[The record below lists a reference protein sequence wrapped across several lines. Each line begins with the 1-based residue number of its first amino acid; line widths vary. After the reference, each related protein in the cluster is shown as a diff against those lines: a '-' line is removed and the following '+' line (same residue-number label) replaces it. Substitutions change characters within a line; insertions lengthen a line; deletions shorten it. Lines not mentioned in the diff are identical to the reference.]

1 MGEPIDPQKGADKP
15 GSATNEV
22 KLTLPETVG
31 LYIHIPWCVRKC
43 PYCDFNSHEV
53 KVAGA
58 VNEAA
63 QDAELP
69 EQEYLAALLDD
80 LKHDLPYVRKRPV
93 SSIFFGG
100 GTPSLMSG
108 AGMQSLMD
116 SLRKTLAFTDDI
128 EVTLEANPG
137 TAERQ
142 RFADYFQAG
151 INRLSI
157 GVQSFD
163 AEHLKALGRIH
174 NPDDVF
180 QAVGYARDAGFTR
193 LNLDLMYGL
202 SGQTVDQA
210 LNDLQTAIDLQPE
223 HISWY
228 QLTIEPNTAFYKHTP
243 ELPDESTLIAIQDAG
258 LALLA
263 ENGYQRYEVSAF
275 AKPGE
280 ASRHNV
286 NYWQFGDYL
295 GIGAGA
301 HGKMT
306 QPHRRRI
313 LRLRKRRQPD
323 HYLAAAKHS
332 LSQQDAN
339 LLNRYPYLADAM
351 PVEPQELPLEFLMNA
366 LRLKAGFSRSLYT
379 QRTGLPFD
387 SIAVK
392 VEALKNRQLL
402 TEEDEQITT
411 TDLGYQYLNSV
422 LEAFL

>member
-1 MGEPIDPQKGADKP
+1 MPESVDPQKVVEQP
-15 GSATNEV
+15 GSPASEA
-22 KLTLPETVG
+22 KLVLPETIG

-58 VNEAA
+58 VNADE
-63 QDAELP
+63 QDADLP
-69 EQEYLAALLDD
+69 EADYIAALLDD

-108 AGMQSLMD
+108 AGMQRLMD
-116 SLRKTLAFTDDI
+116 SLREKLALTDDV

-163 AEHLKALGRIH
+163 ATHLQALGRIH
-174 NPDDVF
+174 DPDD
-180 QAVGYARDAGFTR
+180 AVTAFAYARDAGFKR
-193 LNLDLMYGL
+193 VNLDLMYGL
-202 SGQTVDQA
+202 SGQTVAQA
-210 LNDLQTAIDLQPE
+210 LADLQTAIKLNPE

-275 AKPGE
+275 AKPEE
-280 ASRHNV
+280 ASRHNI

-332 LSQQDAN
+332 LSQQDVN

-366 LRLKAGFSRSLYT
+366 LRLKSGFTRALYT
-379 QRTGLPFD
+379 ERTGLPFD
-387 SIAVK
+387 TIAPK
-392 VEALKNRQLL
+392 VEALKGKQWLV
-402 TEEDEQITT
+402 EENGQITT
-411 TDLGYQYLNSV
+411 TALGYQYLNSV